1 MSEERYGK
9 MRSPSVRVAAGV
21 AAILVGAAGGGSL
34 SAQQRTAAPAAAPA
48 PAPVRSAP
56 LTNLR
61 YEVTFDSATAAKR
74 TLKVSVTFDV
84 AGPGAVL
91 LSFPAW
97 TPGSY
102 EINNFA
108 RWVSG
113 FEATGGSAALDWD
126 KLDYDT
132 YRIEPAGAKTV
143 TVRYDY
149 LADTLDNAMAW
160 SKPDFA
166 FFNGTN
172 VLPYP
177 EGRPFAFPATV
188 TVKTQP
194 GWLVATGM
202 PRAPAPA
209 AYREGNYHELVDHP
223 FFVGRIDV
231 DSQRVDGR
239 WHRLATYPKGALAG
253 PPRSLIWDQIG
264 KVMPAMSAV
273 FQDTPFESY
282 TTLMVFTRDI
292 GGGSALEHEDSH
304 LGIYSPGFIGNPL
317 LASITAHEIF
327 HAWNVKR
334 LRPGDLWPYRYDQP
348 QETTWLWVS
357 EGITDYYA
365 DLALVRGAVVDSSQF
380 LGLTMQKIGEV
391 QEAPPTALEDASL
404 STWIGPTNGTRY
416 LYYPKG
422 SLAGLLLDILI
433 RDGSD
438 NRRSLDDVMR
448 ELYRGAYKQGR
459 GFSPT
464 DWWGA
469 VSRAAG
475 GRRFAD
481 FNTKYV
487 DGREPLPWSQVLPLA
502 GLRLH
507 TDTLREPRLGV
518 ASTLDTTGAI
528 VVQEVVPGSPA
539 EEAGVKTGDIL
550 VSLGEVRVDSPD
562 FGEKFRARFGKQEG
576 DSLPIH
582 IRRGADTLTLHGT
595 VRLGMRTEMQLVAD
609 SAASPKA
616 ARIRAGLFRG
626 ATDK

>member
-1 MSEERYGK
+1 MS
-9 MRSPSVRVAAGV
+9 SAILAGV
-21 AAILVGAAGGGSL
+21 LASGNML
-34 SAQQRTAAPAAAPA
+34 AQQRAATPAPAAA
-48 PAPVRSAP
+48 RSAP
-56 LTNLR
+56 VTDLR
-61 YEVTFDSATAAKR
+61 YEVTFDSATAARR
-74 TLKVSVTFDV
+74 TLKVSLTFNV
-84 AGPGAVL
+84 AGPGPVL

-113 FEATGGSAALDWD
+113 FEATGGSGALDWD

-132 YRIEPAGAKTV
+132 YRIEPAGAKSV

-149 LADTLDNAMAW
+149 LGDTLDNAMAW
-160 SKPDFA
+160 ARPDFA

-177 EGRPFAFPATV
+177 EGRPLAFPASV
-188 TVKTQP
+188 SVKTQP

-202 PRAPAPA
+202 PRAPGANT
-209 AYREGNYHELVDHP
+209 YREGNYHELVDHP

-231 DSQRVDGR
+231 DSQQVDGR
-239 WHRLATYPKGALAG
+239 WHRLATYPAGAMAG
-253 PPRSLIWDQIG
+253 PSRSLIWDQIG
-264 KVMPAMSAV
+264 KVVPAMSAV
-273 FQDTPFESY
+273 FQETPFESY

-292 GGGSALEHEDSH
+292 GGGSALEHENSH
-304 LGIYSPGFIGNPL
+304 LGIYNPGFIGNPL

-334 LRPGDLWPYRYDQP
+334 LRPTDMWPYRYDRP

-365 DLALVRGAVVDSSQF
+365 DLSLLRGGVVDSAQF

-391 QEAPPTALEDASL
+391 GEAPPTALEDASL

-422 SLAGLLLDILI
+422 SLAGFLLDILI

-448 ELYRGAYKQGR
+448 ELYRGAFKQGR
-459 GFSPT
+459 GFGAT

-475 GRRFAD
+475 GRKLAD

-502 GLRLH
+502 GLRLR

-518 ASTLDTTGAI
+518 SSALDSTGAI
-528 VVQEVVPGSPA
+528 VVQEVSKGSPA
-539 EEAGVKTGDIL
+539 EEAGVKAGDIL
-550 VSLGEVRVDSPD
+550 VSLGDVPVDRPD
-562 FGEKFRARFGKQEG
+562 FGERFRARFGKQEG

-582 IRRGADTLTLHGT
+582 VRRGADTLTLHGT
-595 VRLGMRTEMQLVAD
+595 VRLGTRTEAQLVAD
-609 SAASPKA
+609 SAATPKA
-616 ARIRAGLFRG
+616 ARIRAGIFRG
-626 ATDK
+626 TTGK